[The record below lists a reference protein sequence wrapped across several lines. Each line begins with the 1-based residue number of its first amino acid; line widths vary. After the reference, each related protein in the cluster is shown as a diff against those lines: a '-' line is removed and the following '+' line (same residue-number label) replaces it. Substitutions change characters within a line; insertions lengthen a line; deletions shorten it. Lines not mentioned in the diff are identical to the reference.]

1 MARWLPSG
9 QPKERGEI
17 VIFIIKPAL
26 PLPENEL
33 MKRIVFI
40 FAFLI
45 CLNSA
50 RAQNETTDRLK
61 QKLTYATTDSVKAI
75 TLDSLGMYYMF
86 FTSYS
91 DSAAWYTNEFV
102 KYAFTLPN
110 KKWLVLAYARM
121 GFYYINISQYK
132 AALDISLKGLNLSDQ
147 LNLPDYLSSL
157 YYNRAWVYSNLGD
170 GNEALRSAFKG
181 ISHLKDDKDGF
192 YDQPLH
198 LYGILGS
205 TYLYRGKPD
214 SARYYFNKVD
224 SIAARSRE
232 LAGRDIAD
240 WYRGMYYL
248 FTGDYPKADS
258 SLAAGIVKCRQNGD
272 FLLSFFL
279 MFYSESKLRQGKI
292 QNAISDARMAYELS
306 VPLKDPAGAR
316 NAAELLNR
324 CYEILKNQ
332 DSAYHY
338 LKIKD
343 SVEALI
349 ARDGNANEIQQIKF
363 DSEIRQKEQESNR
376 IIQDQ
381 KSRNRFILYVL
392 LISLLSFVIISW
404 LQWRNTREKKKA
416 NALLQTEKDKVETTL
431 TELKATQSHLI
442 QSEKMASLGQLTA
455 GIAHEI
461 QNPLN
466 FVNNFSELNNELIT
480 ELKNDRSRLRP
491 GEEEEIINNI
501 IANNEKIN
509 SHGKRA
515 DAIVKNMLQHSR
527 QTTGVRELTDLNS
540 LCDEYLRLSYH
551 GLRAKDKNFN
561 AEFKTEFDPKA
572 GKIDIVPQDIGRV
585 LLNLMGNAF
594 YAVNE
599 KSKTAGI
606 DYKPFVTVTS
616 RLLSPSLIE
625 LKVID
630 NGTGIPQSLLDKIFQ
645 PFFTTKSPGEGTGL
659 GLSLAYD
666 IIKAHGGTIRVETK
680 EGQGAEFIIQLPVT

>member
-1 MARWLPSG
+1 MR
-9 QPKERGEI
+9 
-17 VIFIIKPAL
+17 
-26 PLPENEL
+26 
-33 MKRIVFI
+33 RIVFI
-40 FAFLI
+40 FSILI

-50 RAQNETTDRLK
+50 QAQNETTDRLK
-61 QKLTYATTDSVKAI
+61 QKLVHATTDSVKAI

-86 FTSYS
+86 FTSYA
-91 DSAAWYTNEFV
+91 DSAARYTNEFV
-102 KYAFTLPN
+102 NYAFTLPN

-121 GFYYINISQYK
+121 GFYYINTSQYK
-132 AALDISLKGLNLSDQ
+132 AALDISLKGLSLSDQ
-147 LNLPDYLSSL
+147 MNLPDYLSSL
-157 YYNRAWVYSNLGD
+157 YYNRAWVYTNLGD
-170 GNEALRSAFKG
+170 GNEALRSALTG
-181 ISHLKDDKDGF
+181 ITYLKDDKDGF
-192 YDQPLH
+192 YDQSLH

-205 TYLYRGKPD
+205 SYLYGGQPD
-214 SARYYFNKVD
+214 SALYYFKKVD
-224 SIAARSRE
+224 SIAARSKE
-232 LAGRDIAD
+232 LAARDIAD

-248 FTGDYPKADS
+248 FIGNYLKADS

-279 MFYSESKLRQGKI
+279 MFSSESKLQQGKI
-292 QNAISDARMAYELS
+292 QNAISDARTAYEFS
-306 VPLKDPAGAR
+306 VPLKNPAGAR
-316 NAAELLNR
+316 NAATLLNR
-324 CYEILKNQ
+324 CYEILRNQ

-381 KSRNRFILYVL
+381 KNRNRFILYVL
-392 LISLLSFVIISW
+392 LISLLSFVIISL

-416 NALLQTEKDKVETTL
+416 NSLLQTEKDKVDATL
-431 TELKATQSHLI
+431 AELKSTQSQLI

-466 FVNNFSELNNELIT
+466 FVNNFSEVNNELIT
-480 ELKNDRSRLRP
+480 ELKNDRTLLGP

-501 IANNEKIN
+501 IENNKKIN
-509 SHGKRA
+509 FHGKRA

-527 QTTGVRELTDLNS
+527 QTRGVREPTDLNA

-561 AEFKTEFDPKA
+561 SAFKTEFDPGA
-572 GKIDIVPQDIGRV
+572 GNINIVPQDIGRV

-599 KSKTAGI
+599 KRKTAGS
-606 DYKPFVTVTS
+606 DYQPLVTVSS

-625 LKVID
+625 IKVTD
-630 NGTGIPQSLLDKIFQ
+630 NGTGIPQQLLDKIFQ

-659 GLSLAYD
+659 GLSLTYD

-680 EGQGAEFIIQLPVT
+680 EGEGTGFIIQLPVT

>member
-1 MARWLPSG
+1 
-9 QPKERGEI
+9 
-17 VIFIIKPAL
+17 
-26 PLPENEL
+26 
-33 MKRIVFI
+33 MKRILFI
-40 FAFLI
+40 FFLLI
-45 CLNSA
+45 CLDSA
-50 RAQNETTDRLK
+50 QGQNETTDRLK
-61 QKLTYATTDSVKAI
+61 QKLIHATSDSIKAI
-75 TLDSLGMYYMF
+75 TLDSLAMYYMF
-86 FTSYS
+86 FTNYS
-91 DSAAWYTNEFV
+91 DSAARYANEFIN
-102 KYAFTLPN
+102 YAFTLPH
-110 KKWLVLAYARM
+110 KKWLILAYARM
-121 GFYYINISQYK
+121 GFYYINTSQYK
-132 AALDISLKGLNLSDQ
+132 AALDISLKGFNLSEQ
-147 LNLPDYLSSL
+147 KNIPDYLSSL

-170 GNEALRSAFKG
+170 GNEALKSALKG
-181 ISHLKDDKDGF
+181 ISYLKDDKDGF

-205 TYLYRGKPD
+205 TFLFAGKRD
-214 SARYYFNKVD
+214 SAFIYFKKVD
-224 SIAARSRE
+224 SIAARSKE

-258 SLAAGIVKCRQNGD
+258 SLTAGIVKCRQNGD

-279 MFYSESKLRQGKI
+279 MFSSESKMRQGKI
-292 QNAISDARMAYELS
+292 QNAISDARTAYELS
-306 VPLKDPAGAR
+306 VPLKDPAGAG
-316 NAAELLNR
+316 NAAELLNS
-324 CYEILKNQ
+324 CYEILGNR

-343 SVEALI
+343 SVNALVS
-349 ARDGNANEIQQIKF
+349 RNGNANEIQQIKF
-363 DSEIRQKEQESNR
+363 DSEIRQKEQESDR

-381 KSRNRFILYVL
+381 KNRNRFILYVL
-392 LISLLSFVIISW
+392 LMSLLSFVIISW
-404 LQWRNTREKKKA
+404 LQWRNTKEKKKA
-416 NALLQTEKDKVETTL
+416 NSLLQTEKDKVEATL
-431 TELKATQSHLI
+431 TELKSTQSHLI

-466 FVNNFSELNNELIT
+466 FVNNFSEVNNELIT

-491 GEEEEIINNI
+491 DEEEEIINNI

-527 QTTGVRELTDLNS
+527 QTSGVRELTDLNA

-561 AEFKTEFDPKA
+561 STFKTEFDANA
-572 GKIDIVPQDIGRV
+572 GKINIVPQDIGRV
-585 LLNLMGNAF
+585 MLNLIGNAF
-594 YAVNE
+594 YAVDE
-599 KSKTAGI
+599 KSKTAGS
-606 DYKPFVTVTS
+606 DFKPLITVTS
-616 RLLSPSLIE
+616 HLLSPSLIE

-645 PFFTTKSPGEGTGL
+645 PFFTTKAPGEGTGL

-666 IIKAHGGTIRVETK
+666 IIKANGGTIRVKTK
-680 EGQGAEFIIQLPVT
+680 EGEGAEFIIQLPVT